1 MNVKN
6 KLKSRAVKFIQGKD
20 DSKDQDD
27 NLVSDEEKAHNLK
40 TELFNIFQIALCFF
54 LLFGGFNTMSQLLVW
69 RSRLEQFYVLHYQGL
84 IYVSVS
90 EEVGHNV
97 GVNPFIV

>member
-54 LLFGGFNTMSQLLVW
+54 LLFGGFNTMSQLLV
-69 RSRLEQFYVLHYQGL
+69 
-84 IYVSVS
+84 
-90 EEVGHNV
+90 
-97 GVNPFIV
+97 

>member
-27 NLVSDEEKAHNLK
+27 DLVSDEEKAHNLK

-54 LLFGGFNTMSQLLVW
+54 LLFGGFNTMSQLLVG
-69 RSRLEQFYVLHYQGL
+69 RRKF
-84 IYVSVS
+84 
-90 EEVGHNV
+90 
-97 GVNPFIV
+97 FIKGSMLNTFRD